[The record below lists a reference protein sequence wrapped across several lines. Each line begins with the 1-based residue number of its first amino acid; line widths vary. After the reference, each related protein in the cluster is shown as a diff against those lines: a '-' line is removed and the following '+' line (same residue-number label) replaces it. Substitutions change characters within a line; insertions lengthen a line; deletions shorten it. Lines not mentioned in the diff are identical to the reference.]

1 MLRRV
6 LWCRDETFRRKGR
19 EIRSGVMVLV
29 VVGVGVEGVVVGLG
43 WTSERRAVVKKVGW
57 EGLLRMWDNLFLVF
71 SNTLLLMGVV
81 VGVLVFDRVV
91 PPKVVFEAFDPSV
104 YPTPAPAP
112 APTAEEEEEE
122 YLSSNGRITFL

>member
-19 EIRSGVMVLV
+19 EIRSGVMLV
-29 VVGVGVEGVVVGLG
+29 VGVGVGVEGVVGLG

-57 EGLLRMWDNLFLVF
+57 EGLLRMWDSLFLVF
-71 SNTLLLMGVV
+71 SNTLMGV
-81 VGVLVFDRVV
+81 VGVLGFDRVV
-91 PPKVVFEAFDPSV
+91 TPKVVFEAFDPSV

>member
-19 EIRSGVMVLV
+19 EIRSGVVL
-29 VVGVGVEGVVVGLG
+29 VGVGVVGVEGVGLG

-57 EGLLRMWDNLFLVF
+57 EGLLRMWDSLFLVF
-71 SNTLLLMGVV
+71 SNTLMGV
-81 VGVLVFDRVV
+81 VGVLGFDRVV